1 MKILINFDDVMTLAV
16 SDVLDDL
23 DFPICEIE
31 LTDNPKDCLN
41 ELRRLLDNYSNE
53 FNALLKTQFIA
64 RTTQSF
70 ANQLAEHGISIIPK
84 DSE

>member
-1 MKILINFDDVMTLAV
+1 MKIPVNFNEVMTLAV

-41 ELRRLLDNYSNE
+41 ELRRSLDNYSDE
-53 FNALLKTQFIA
+53 FNALLKHN
-64 RTTQSF
+64 S
-70 ANQLAEHGISIIPK
+70 
-84 DSE
+84 

>member
-1 MKILINFDDVMTLAV
+1 MKIPINFNEVMALAV
-16 SDVLDDL
+16 SDVLEDL
-23 DFPICEIE
+23 ACPICEIE
-31 LTDNPKDCLN
+31 LTDDPKNCLN
-41 ELRRLLDNYSNE
+41 EFRRLLDDYSDE
-53 FNALLKTQFIA
+53 FNALLKTQFMA